1 MKLWRAI
8 SAQFLGRAALWFVLF
23 ALPWPGVGEWYTGVA
38 ADVLNVALGK
48 SGPPVAV
55 EFLPAGA
62 DTSVWEVRT
71 HVTETDSGRSIMTAL
86 DERRTGYLPSAVFL
100 ALVLAS
106 TYRARQKAVLAAAG
120 LFALTLLSLLPIL
133 AFLSGRLPIVAYELG
148 TASRVVVDV
157 LYRSLVA
164 PLGMAYALPGLLWL
178 AFSRAMPHDTDAE
191 SATPAEASPS
201 PKRPS
206 AQAATTRR
214 GRKAPAAKR
223 QRTGVTT
230 K

>member
-1 MKLWRAI
+1 VKLWRFVRAH
-8 SAQFLGRAALWFVLF
+8 FLGRAALWFVLF

-38 ADVLNVALGK
+38 ANVLNVALGK

-55 EFLPAGA
+55 EFLPAGP
-62 DTSVWEVRT
+62 DTSAWEVRT
-71 HVTETDSGRSIMTAL
+71 RVTETASEQSIMTAL

-106 TYRARQKAVLAAAG
+106 TFRARQKALLAAAG

-133 AFLSGRLPIVAYELG
+133 AFLSGRLPIVAYEL
-148 TASRVVVDV
+148 
-157 LYRSLVA
+157 YRSLVA

-178 AFSRAMPHDTDAE
+178 LLSAAVTREGMPA
-191 SATPAEASPS
+191 PPV
-201 PKRPS
+201 S
-206 AQAATTRR
+206 AQAASTRR

-230 K
+230 R

>member
-1 MKLWRAI
+1 MKLWRFVRAH
-8 SAQFLGRAALWFVLF
+8 FLGRAALWFVLF

-38 ADVLNVALGK
+38 ANVLNVALGK

-55 EFLPAGA
+55 EFLPAGP
-62 DTSVWEVRT
+62 DTSAWEVRT
-71 HVTETDSGRSIMTAL
+71 RVTETASEQSIMTAL

-106 TYRARQKAVLAAAG
+106 TFRARQKALLAAAG

-148 TASRVVVDV
+148 TAPRVVVDV

-178 AFSRAMPHDTDAE
+178 LLSAAVTREGMPA
-191 SATPAEASPS
+191 PPV
-201 PKRPS
+201 S
-206 AQAATTRR
+206 AQAASTRR

-230 K
+230 R

>member
-1 MKLWRAI
+1 VKLWRFVRAH
-8 SAQFLGRAALWFVLF
+8 FLGRAALWFVLF

-38 ADVLNVALGK
+38 ANVLNVALGK

-55 EFLPAGA
+55 EFLPAGP
-62 DTSVWEVRT
+62 DTSAWEVRT
-71 HVTETDSGRSIMTAL
+71 RVTETASEQSIMTAL

-106 TYRARQKAVLAAAG
+106 TFRARQKALLAAAG

-148 TASRVVVDV
+148 TAPRVVVDV

-178 AFSRAMPHDTDAE
+178 LLSAAVTREGMPA
-191 SATPAEASPS
+191 PPV
-201 PKRPS
+201 S
-206 AQAATTRR
+206 AQAASTRR

-230 K
+230 R

>member
-1 MKLWRAI
+1 MKLWRFVRAH
-8 SAQFLGRAALWFVLF
+8 FLGRAALWFVLF

-38 ADVLNVALGK
+38 ANVLNVALGK

-55 EFLPAGA
+55 EFLPAGP
-62 DTSVWEVRT
+62 DTSAWEVRT
-71 HVTETDSGRSIMTAL
+71 RVTETASEQSIMTAL

-106 TYRARQKAVLAAAG
+106 TFRARQKALLASAG

-148 TASRVVVDV
+148 TAPRVVVDV

-178 AFSRAMPHDTDAE
+178 LLSAAVTREGMPA
-191 SATPAEASPS
+191 PPV
-201 PKRPS
+201 S
-206 AQAATTRR
+206 AQAASTRR

-230 K
+230 R